1 MGRAIISLN
10 QEWIIE
16 QDFAFQMKEKDEVHM
31 MTRAIQFKELKPYI
45 SKRARLSIC
54 RIETLGYENYHGIEE
69 VTDIY
74 DELYV
79 YGIGRIKS
87 EFLLE
92 GDFYAAVIDE
102 KDMIGNDMFYGE
114 CIEIVLS
121 ANPRFKETV
130 QFDDN
135 AIEGVSS
142 VTALLAQEVVLWSE
156 GKMDLA
162 EANEIVPQYIACFA
176 LSAEALI
183 TKGLT
188 WHAKEILT
196 HTRNMQFSHRS
207 EQTESNEEQSAD
219 RIFEGRV
226 NETRFFIVS
235 KNNEEDELK
244 EIIDASIVIVSTK
257 DRPGML
263 FDILKEFHDAN
274 INLKSIMSRPLKT
287 EMGKYKF
294 YIECNL
300 KREELNE
307 LKALVNKLNS
317 IYTVNLLGAYNEI

>member
-1 MGRAIISLN
+1 MKKLAVLGPKGTYSDIAALKYISDNNLDLEVEYYPNILRTALALNGDNLAILPFENTLDGFVMESLDLIINSNYHIISQVKLN
-10 QEWIIE
+10 I
-16 QDFAFQMKEKDEVHM
+16 DFAFVSNAKNIDDVNKVYC
-31 MTRAIQFKELKPYI
+31 QFKAYGQCIDFISEYKFNIIRTQSNSETKELFDKDD
-45 SKRARLSIC
+45 SIC
-54 RIETLGYENYHGIEE
+54 GAIIPMH
-69 VTDIY
+69 
-74 DELYV
+74 
-79 YGIGRIKS
+79 
-87 EFLLE
+87 LLE
-92 GDFYAAVIDE
+92 NTNYNIVI
-102 KDMIGNDMFYGE
+102 
-114 CIEIVLS
+114 
-121 ANPRFKETV
+121 PH
-130 QFDDN
+130 
-135 AIEGVSS
+135 VS
-142 VTALLAQEVVLWSE
+142 
-156 GKMDLA
+156 
-162 EANEIVPQYIACFA
+162 
-176 LSAEALI
+176 
-183 TKGLT
+183 
-188 WHAKEILT
+188 
-196 HTRNMQFSHRS
+196 
-207 EQTESNEEQSAD
+207 D
-219 RIFEGRV
+219 REN